1 MSKRLTATLVVALLL
16 AFSVPVPASQAL
28 LWQLKIDPW
37 VLQTAQE
44 GETEFLVFL
53 EEQADL
59 SGAAALRFKAEKGAY
74 VYQNLTEVAG
84 RTQPALL
91 AALGGMGVRYRPF
104 WVANM
109 VWVRGD
115 QAVIQALAQR
125 PDVAHLYANPSVRLE
140 PSIATPDV
148 PHVTEAA
155 DSVTWNVQKIR
166 ADSVWAMGYTG
177 QGVVIGGQDTGYN
190 WDHPALIN
198 QYSGWDGGVA
208 DHNHNWH
215 DAIHEDNINSRGDN
229 ICGFDSIVPCDDQGH
244 GTHTMG
250 IMVGDD
256 GASHQIGVAPG
267 ARWIG
272 CRNME
277 NNWGTPATY
286 AECYQWFIAPTD
298 LDGDDAN
305 TALAPDVINN
315 SWSCPP
321 REGCTDPNVLL
332 TVVEN
337 VRLAGILTVHSAGN
351 SGPGC
356 STVDAPAAIYQAS
369 FSVGATT
376 SSDTIASFSSRGPV
390 TVDSSDR
397 LKPEVAAPGVGVN
410 SSLPGGSYGSLSG
423 TSMAAP
429 HVAGLVAL
437 LISVDPS
444 LSGQVDSLE
453 ALIEHTA
460 LPRAAAQTC
469 WGVPGSNIP
478 NNTYGWG
485 RVDALHAAVMLLN
498 PFYLPLVGR

>member
-1 MSKRLTATLVVALLL
+1 
-16 AFSVPVPASQAL
+16 
-28 LWQLKIDPW
+28 
-37 VLQTAQE
+37 
-44 GETEFLVFL
+44 
-53 EEQADL
+53 
-59 SGAAALRFKAEKGAY
+59 
-74 VYQNLTEVAG
+74 
-84 RTQPALL
+84 
-91 AALGGMGVRYRPF
+91 
-104 WVANM
+104 
-109 VWVRGD
+109 
-115 QAVIQALAQR
+115 
-125 PDVAHLYANPSVRLE
+125 
-140 PSIATPDV
+140 
-148 PHVTEAA
+148 
-155 DSVTWNVQKIR
+155 
-166 ADSVWAMGYTG
+166 MGYTG

-198 QYSGWDGGVA
+198 QYRGWDGVVA

-215 DAIHEDNINSRGDN
+215 DAIHEDNPHSSGENN
-229 ICGFDSIVPCDDQGH
+229 CGFDSIVPCDDNGH

-298 LDGDDAN
+298 VDGGDAN
-305 TALAPDVINN
+305 PALAADVINN
-315 SWSCPP
+315 SWSCPLQ
-321 REGCTDPNVLL
+321 EGCTDPNVLL

-337 VRLAGILTVHSAGN
+337 VHLAGILTVHSAGN

-356 STVDAPAAIYQAS
+356 SSIDAPAAIYQAS
-369 FSVGATT
+369 FTVGATS

-390 TVDSSDR
+390 TVDSSNR
-397 LKPEVAAPGVGVN
+397 LKPDVAAPGVGVS

-429 HVAGLVAL
+429 HVAGLAAL

-444 LSGQVDSLE
+444 LRGQVDRLE
-453 ALIEHTA
+453 TLIEHTA
-460 LPRAAAQTC
+460 LPKAASQTC
-469 WGVPGSNIP
+469 GGVPGSSIP

-485 RVDALHAAVMLLN
+485 RVDALNAAVTLLN
-498 PFYLPLVGR
+498 PFFLPIISR

>member
-1 MSKRLTATLVVALLL
+1 MSKRFIATLVVALLL
-16 AFSVPVPASQAL
+16 AFSIPVPASPAP

-37 VLQTAQE
+37 VLQSAQE

-53 EEQADL
+53 GEQADL
-59 SGAAALRFKAEKGAY
+59 SGAAALQSKAAKGAY
-74 VYQNLTEVAG
+74 VYQKLTEVAG
-84 RTQPALL
+84 RTQPTLL
-91 AALGGMGVRYRPF
+91 AALRGMSVPYRPF

-115 QAVIQALAQR
+115 QAAIQALAMR

-140 PSIATPDV
+140 PSITPPDA
-148 PHVTEAA
+148 PLAPETA
-155 DSVTWNVQKIR
+155 DSVAWNVQKIS
-166 ADSVWAMGYTG
+166 ADSVWALGYTG
-177 QGVVIGGQDTGYN
+177 QGVVIGGQDTGYD
-190 WDHPALIN
+190 WEHPALIN
-198 QYSGWDGGVA
+198 QYRGWDGAVA

-215 DAIHEDNINSRGDN
+215 DAIHQDNLNSPGEN
-229 ICGFDSIVPCDDQGH
+229 ICGFNSIAPCDDNGH

-250 IMVGDD
+250 IMLGDD

-298 LDGDDAN
+298 LEGGDAN
-305 TALAPDVINN
+305 TALASDVINN

-321 REGCTDPNVLL
+321 SEGCTDPNVLL

-337 VRLAGILTVHSAGN
+337 VRFAGILTVHSAGN
-351 SGPGC
+351 SGSGC
-356 STVDAPAAIYQAS
+356 STVNAPAAIYQAS

-376 SSDTIASFSSRGPV
+376 SSDNIATFSSRGPV
-390 TVDSSDR
+390 TVDGSNR
-397 LKPEVAAPGVGVN
+397 LQPDVAAPGVGIN
-410 SSLPGGSYGSLSG
+410 SSLPGGGYGSLSG

-429 HVAGLVAL
+429 HVAGLAAL

-444 LSGQVDSLE
+444 LRGQVDRLE

-460 LPRAAAQTC
+460 LPKTAAQTC
-469 WGVPGSNIP
+469 GGVPGSSIP

-485 RVDALHAAVMLLN
+485 RVDALHAASMLLN
-498 PFYLPLVGR
+498 PFYLPLIGR